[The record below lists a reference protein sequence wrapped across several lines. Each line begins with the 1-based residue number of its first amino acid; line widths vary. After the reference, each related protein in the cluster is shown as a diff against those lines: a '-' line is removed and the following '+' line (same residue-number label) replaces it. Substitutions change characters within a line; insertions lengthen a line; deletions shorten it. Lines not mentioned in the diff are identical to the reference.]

1 MINNRFSWTD
11 YIDYICGKISKK
23 LGLWRRIKPCL
34 PLNTRILF
42 FNGFILPLFDYED
55 TIWGDR
61 GYASLMS
68 ELQVLENKPACL
80 ILDLPTH
87 FSAAGVLKILGWKSL
102 LRCRKEHHA
111 IFMYKLI
118 NNHFHHSIPLT
129 FTGDSHSY
137 STRSR
142 NDIRKSSAARRW
154 GHRLSVNFSTNT
166 WNGLDTSLRNVES
179 LPAFKRGLSKVIFD
193 S

>member
-1 MINNRFSWTD
+1 M
-11 YIDYICGKISKK
+11 
-23 LGLWRRIKPCL
+23 
-34 PLNTRILF
+34 F

-55 TIWGDR
+55 IIWGDR

-68 ELQVLENKPACL
+68 ELQVLENKAACL
-80 ILDLPTH
+80 ILDLPAH

-102 LRCRKEHHA
+102 FRRRKEHHA

-179 LPAFKRGLSKVIFD
+179 LPAFKRGPSKVIFD